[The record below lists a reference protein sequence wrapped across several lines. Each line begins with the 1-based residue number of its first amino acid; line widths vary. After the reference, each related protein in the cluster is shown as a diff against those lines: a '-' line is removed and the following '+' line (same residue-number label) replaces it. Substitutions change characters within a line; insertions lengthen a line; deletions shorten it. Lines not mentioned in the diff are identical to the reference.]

1 MEIRE
6 SWSPPSKELA
16 RLGEKIE
23 WINKDDF
30 ICFHCAQKQGQA
42 NREEEEPSM
51 YLSYTEWKSPKRMKA
66 ALLIRETN
74 FTFFSGGGG
83 GKVVICSLTKSSS
96 ISTSDSL
103 EKALNKYLSTQRSPL
118 CILSHV
124 WLQHWGAQS
133 LGKGSRKHPP
143 HPPSGGGVSKCSCW
157 SKGEI

>member
-1 MEIRE
+1 MTSFAFTVLKNRGKQIERKK
-6 SWSPPSKELA
+6 SHLCTSSY
-16 RLGEKIE
+16 IE
-23 WINKDDF
+23 WK
-30 ICFHCAQKQGQA
+30 
-42 NREEEEPSM
+42 P
-51 YLSYTEWKSPKRMKA
+51 PKGMKT

-74 FTFFSGGGG
+74 FTFFSWGGG

-143 HPPSGGGVSKCSCW
+143 HPPSGEVCQSVPAGPKEKSKQVQFVVLLNL
-157 SKGEI
+157 KEFKIRPY